1 MSIVQTGK
9 KHARNAA
16 ARLDEGKRRDSVAFA
31 LSSRLL
37 EHHESVRQGAQERTS
52 AVMMIRHKATLA
64 MALLAMAGVA
74 STGPAMAGPDFI
86 SGATS
91 SSGNPFG
98 TGAATYPQGSP
109 TPGGQYQQVYSRTTF
124 GSAPVNITGITFFV
138 SPDSDGGDASF
149 TFTARLGTT
158 ARPLAP
164 VGSSGNAAFAPSF
177 ATFTGSATTIFTGTI
192 SKTDVLADPTLTL
205 NFAPFLFNSAG
216 SDNLLLDI
224 NITNA
229 TSTTGTQVFQA
240 GLDPTGSTNSIFLIF
255 NNNTGGND
263 IRSGQSNPG
272 GGNDDRAAFGLRT
285 SFVTSPAAVVPEPS
299 QTIALLVGGL
309 GLLGLTVSK
318 RRRNAAVS
326 GR

>member
-1 MSIVQTGK
+1 
-9 KHARNAA
+9 
-16 ARLDEGKRRDSVAFA
+16 
-31 LSSRLL
+31 
-37 EHHESVRQGAQERTS
+37 
-52 AVMMIRHKATLA
+52 MMIRHKATIA
-64 MALLAMAGVA
+64 MALLAATGVA
-74 STGPAMAGPDFI
+74 STRPAVAGPDFL
-86 SGATS
+86 SGAAS

-109 TPGGQYQQVYSRTTF
+109 TPGGQYQQVYSRTAF
-124 GSAPVNITGITFFV
+124 GSAPVNISGITFFV
-138 SPDSDGGDASF
+138 NTVESDGGDASF

-164 VGSSGNAAFAPSF
+164 VGSSGSAAFAPSF

-192 SKTDVLADPTLTL
+192 SKANVFADPTLTL
-205 NFAPFLFNSAG
+205 NFAPFLFNPTG

-240 GLDPTGSTNSIFLIF
+240 DRDPTGSTNSIFLIF
-255 NNNTGGND
+255 NNNTGMNQ

-299 QTIALLVGGL
+299 QTAALLVGGL
-309 GLLGLTVSK
+309 GLLGLTASK
-318 RRRNAAVS
+318 RRRAAARS
-326 GR
+326 AR